1 MVKKIISI
9 VVTILVVGWLAL
21 VFVDYFKVTND
32 KEAQFCIKRETIKTG
47 DNSKTE
53 RCTGLGYVADRY
65 YEEDQL
71 AGYEFR
77 PFFIKSKKS
86 EK

>member
-9 VVTILVVGWLAL
+9 ILLVILVGWLAIVL
-21 VFVDYFKVTND
+21 MDYFKVTND

-65 YEEDQL
+65 YENDQV

-77 PFFIKSKKS
+77 PFFIKSKHDTK
-86 EK
+86 